1 MERGWYGMQ
10 EPEHYTT
17 AEVATKLRIT
27 PSGVARRIQRGQ
39 LPAVRVGRRWLIRKD
54 TLDAMLQPS
63 APEGT

>member
-1 MERGWYGMQ
+1 MS

-27 PSGVARRIQRGQ
+27 PDGVVKQIKRGEI
-39 LPAVRVGRRWLIRKD
+39 PAVHIGRRWLIPKEA
-54 TLDAMLQPS
+54 LDAMLQPS